1 MRTQAKDHSKA
12 PITAEGDIQDLIG
25 MHDVPRARG
34 ALRPPDWKDP
44 VALRE
49 RLAGIHTQKFISLR
63 TARTERAIVATLARL
78 TGLDAET
85 IRDYARE
92 DAAMI
97 TAAERDAPEKL
108 ALTLAI
114 TR

>member
-1 MRTQAKDHSKA
+1 MA
-12 PITAEGDIQDLIG
+12 PATAEAQHQELIG
-25 MHDVPRARG
+25 MHDAPRARV
-34 ALRPPDWKDP
+34 ALRLSDWRDP

-49 RLAGIHTQKFISLR
+49 RLAGIHTHEFISLR

-85 IRDYARE
+85 IRDYAHE

-97 TAAERDAPEKL
+97 IGAECDAP
-108 ALTLAI
+108 
-114 TR
+114 